1 VILLKDIS
9 KTYGS
14 RVVLHPLSLKIAD
27 RSRVALIG
35 PSGCGKS
42 TLLRIILGLIPSDGG
57 SVEIGGTVLTR
68 ENARQLRL
76 GIGYVI
82 QDGGLFPHLTAE
94 GNVAL
99 MARHLG
105 WEGGRIRDRVQQ
117 LAKLVQLPQDL
128 LSRYPAEMSGGQ
140 RQRVGIMRSLMLDPD
155 VLIFDEPMGAL
166 DPLVRHQLQEDLRT
180 IFRELEKT
188 VVLVTHDMAEA
199 AFLAEEIV
207 LLKEGRVA
215 QRGHYRDMVERPAE
229 EFVSEFL
236 QAQRLELLQ

>member
-1 VILLKDIS
+1 VILLTDIS

-14 RVVLHPLSLKIAD
+14 RVVLHPLSLKIPD
-27 RSRVALIG
+27 QSRVALIG

-42 TLLRIILGLIPSDGG
+42 TLLRIILGLIPSDSG

-94 GNVAL
+94 GNVSL

-105 WEGGRIRDRVQQ
+105 WEAGRIRDRLHQ
-117 LAKLVQLPQDL
+117 LAKLVQLPTDL
-128 LSRYPAEMSGGQ
+128 LGRYPAEMSGGQ

-229 EFVSEFL
+229 DFVSEFL